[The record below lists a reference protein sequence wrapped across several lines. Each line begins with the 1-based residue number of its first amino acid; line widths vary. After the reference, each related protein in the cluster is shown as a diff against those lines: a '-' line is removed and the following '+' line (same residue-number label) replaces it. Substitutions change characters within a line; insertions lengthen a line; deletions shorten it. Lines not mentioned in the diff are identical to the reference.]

1 MVCCVPHWSC
11 SSLAGVF
18 NAASYILK
26 PFRIVKDTANVWY
39 FVLLILSRTHH
50 LRVFRAIAPFFCCWL
65 ATSAH
70 SKQTDT
76 QYLIVSSHLFYSF
89 DIRCHLSA
97 SLCRQIERTF
107 FGRCVHVCQHLF
119 RIRVAWVLEKGMKF
133 MQIHV
138 PCALY
143 IHICTTQLAGE

>member
-39 FVLLILSRTHH
+39 FELLILSRTHH

-89 DIRCHLSA
+89 DIHCHLSA

-107 FGRCVHVCQHLF
+107 FGRCVHVCPFIPYTCGLGS
-119 RIRVAWVLEKGMKF
+119 RKRDE
-133 MQIHV
+133 IHAN
-138 PCALY
+138 PCTMCL